1 MFNFATICESVKRH
15 WIVIAIVTVLALAAG
30 VVSSLNSDDPDEAPT
45 KHVAE
50 ASLYLTG

>member
-30 VVSSLNSDDPDEAPT
+30 VVSSLNSDDPMRRRRSMLPRR
-45 KHVAE
+45 
-50 ASLYLTG
+50 LCI

>member
-30 VVSSLNSDDPDEAPT
+30 VVSSLDTLILMRRRRSM
-45 KHVAE
+45 
-50 ASLYLTG
+50 LLRRLCI